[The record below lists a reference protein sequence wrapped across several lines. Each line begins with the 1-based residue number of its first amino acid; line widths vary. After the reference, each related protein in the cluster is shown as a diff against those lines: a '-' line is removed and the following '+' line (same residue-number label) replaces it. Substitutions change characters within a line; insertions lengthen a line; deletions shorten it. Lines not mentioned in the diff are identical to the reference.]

1 MTLDIIV
8 LLALSL
14 ANGVLAMSEIAV
26 VSVRKTRL
34 QQLANEGHKRAQSV
48 LDLTNNP
55 SRFLST
61 VQVGITL
68 VGIMAGAFGGARFTE
83 GLAQWLGK
91 FEAIASYAH
100 PLAFA
105 IVVLIITYLTLILG
119 ELVPKQIAL
128 HNPEK
133 TAGALTP
140 TMQRLAWIARP
151 AVAIL
156 SYSTDTVLR
165 LFGVSK
171 VAEQPVSEEE
181 IKVMIDQGIEAGMF
195 EEAERDMI
203 ESVFS
208 LADKRA
214 GALMTPRTDVVW
226 LSTQDAPVETYK
238 KILES
243 EHSRFPVC
251 EGSLDEVIGVVRA
264 KDLLENAI
272 SSREID
278 LRKHMQPALYVP
290 ESAMAL
296 NVLETFKKQ
305 RQHIAIVVDEYGVMQ
320 GIVTIFDILEAIV
333 GDIPS
338 MDETDDRPGVQKR
351 LDGSYLIDG
360 LYYMEEFKELFEIDE
375 DLPEESSYQTLG
387 GFVLMHLG
395 RIPVATDFF
404 EWSKWRF
411 EVMDMDGTR
420 VDKVLVTPLNIQEP
434 DAAVDELQQMN
445 NPKER

>member
-1 MTLDIIV
+1 MTLNLLLIFV
-8 LLALSL
+8 LLI
-14 ANGVLAMSEIAV
+14 ANGLLVMSEMAV

-34 QQLANEGHKRAQSV
+34 QQLANEGHPRAKSV
-48 LDLTNNP
+48 LKLINNP
-55 SRFLST
+55 TRFLST
-61 VQVGITL
+61 VQIFVTL
-68 VGIMAGAFGGARFTE
+68 ISIMAGAVGGARFTE
-83 GLAQWLGK
+83 ALALWLQQ
-91 FEAIASYAH
+91 FESIAKYSNA
-100 PLAFA
+100 LAFGL
-105 IVVLIITYLTLILG
+105 VVLMISYFTLILG

-133 TAGALTP
+133 VAGTLTP
-140 TMQRLAWIARP
+140 TMSRLAKLAWP

-156 SYSTDTVLR
+156 SWSTDGILR
-165 LFGVSK
+165 LFGLSK
-171 VAEQPVSEEE
+171 IEEQPVSEEE

-226 LSTQDAPVETYK
+226 LSTDETAVETYK

-251 EGSLDEVIGVVRA
+251 EGNLDEVIGVVRA

-272 SSREID
+272 SNKEID
-278 LRKHMQPALYVP
+278 LRKHMLPALYVP

-338 MDETDDRPGVQKR
+338 LDETEARPGLQKR

-360 LYYMEEFKELFEIDE
+360 LYYIEEFKEFFNIAE
-375 DLPEESSYQTLG
+375 LPEENSYQTLG

-395 RIPVATDFF
+395 RIPEPTDVF

-420 VDKVLVTPLNIQEP
+420 VDKVLVTPL
-434 DAAVDELQQMN
+434 V
-445 NPKER
+445 KENQPPASEATTA

>member
-1 MTLDIIV
+1 MALNLFLV
-8 LLALSL
+8 FLLLL
-14 ANGVLAMSEIAV
+14 ANGLLVMSEMAV

-34 QQLANEGHKRAQSV
+34 QQLANEGHPRALSV
-48 LDLTNNP
+48 LKLLDNP
-55 SRFLST
+55 TRFLST
-61 VQVGITL
+61 VQVFVTL
-68 VGIMAGAFGGARFTE
+68 IGIMAGAVGGAKFTAE
-83 GLAQWLGK
+83 LALWLQQ
-91 FEAIASYAH
+91 FVAIAKYSET
-100 PLAFA
+100 LAFVL
-105 IVVLIITYLTLILG
+105 VVLGISFLTLILG
-119 ELVPKQIAL
+119 ELVPKQVAL
-128 HNPEK
+128 HNPERI
-133 TAGALTP
+133 AGALTP
-140 TMQRLAWIARP
+140 SMQRLAKIAWP
-151 AVAIL
+151 AVAL
-156 SYSTDTVLR
+156 LTWSTDAILH
-165 LFGVSK
+165 LFGISK
-171 VAEQPVSEEE
+171 AAEQPVSEEE

-226 LSTQDAPVETYK
+226 LSTGETAVETYK

-251 EGSLDEVIGVVRA
+251 EGNLDEVIGVVRA

-272 SSREID
+272 SDKEID
-278 LRKHMQPALYVP
+278 LRKHMLPALYVP

-338 MDETDDRPGVQKR
+338 LDETEARPGLQKR

-360 LYYMEEFKELFEIDE
+360 LYYMEEFKEFFEIDE
-375 DLPEESSYQTLG
+375 LPEESSYQTLG

-411 EVMDMDGTR
+411 EVMDMDGIR
-420 VDKVLVTPLNIQEP
+420 VDKVLVTPLEKVSP
-434 DAAVDELQQMN
+434 PPAGEELTQ
-445 NPKER
+445 PSS

>member
-1 MTLDIIV
+1 MTLNLLLVFILII
-8 LLALSL
+8 
-14 ANGVLAMSEIAV
+14 ANGLLVMSEMAV

-34 QQLANEGHKRAQSV
+34 QQLANEGHPRAQSV
-48 LDLTNNP
+48 LKLINNP
-55 SRFLST
+55 TRFLST
-61 VQVGITL
+61 VQVFVTL
-68 VGIMAGAFGGARFTE
+68 ISIMTGAVGGAKFTE
-83 GLAQWLGK
+83 ALAEWLK
-91 FEAIASYAH
+91 RFDSLAEYSD
-100 PLAFA
+100 PLAFGL
-105 IVVLIITYLTLILG
+105 VVLAISYLTLILG
-119 ELVPKQIAL
+119 ELVPKQVAL

-133 TAGALTP
+133 VAGALTP
-140 TMQRLAWIARP
+140 PMSRLARIVWP

-156 SYSTDTVLR
+156 SWSTDGILR
-165 LFGVSK
+165 LFGLSK
-171 VAEQPVSEEE
+171 IEEQPVSEEE

-226 LSTQDAPVETYK
+226 LSTDETAVETYK

-251 EGSLDEVIGVVRA
+251 EGNLDEVIGVVRA
-264 KDLLENAI
+264 KDLLESAI
-272 SSREID
+272 SKKEID
-278 LRKHMQPALYVP
+278 LRKHMLPALYVP

-296 NVLETFKKQ
+296 NVLETFKKE

-338 MDETDDRPGVQKR
+338 LDETEARPGVQKR

-360 LYYMEEFKELFEIDE
+360 LYYMEEFKEFFDIAE
-375 DLPEESSYQTLG
+375 LPEESNYQTLG

-395 RIPVATDFF
+395 RIPKPTDVF

-420 VDKVLVTPLNIQEP
+420 VDKVLVTPLVTESQPPAGEEQT
-434 DAAVDELQQMN
+434 V
-445 NPKER
+445 

>member
-1 MTLDIIV
+1 MTLDFFF
-8 LLALSL
+8 LLFLIL
-14 ANGVLAMSEIAV
+14 ANGILAMSEIAV

-34 QQLANEGHKRAQSV
+34 QQLANEGNKRAQSV

-68 VGIMAGAFGGARFTE
+68 VGIMAGAFGGARFTDL
-83 GLAQWLGK
+83 LAGWLVQ
-91 FEAIASYAH
+91 FEPIARHSHAV
-100 PLAFA
+100 AFA

-140 TMQRLAWIARP
+140 SMMRLAQIARP

-156 SYSTDTVLR
+156 SWSTDAVLH
-165 LFGVSK
+165 LFGINK
-171 VAEQPVSEEE
+171 VEEQPVSEEE

-226 LSTQDAPVETYK
+226 LSTQDAAEETYK
-238 KILES
+238 KILDS

-251 EGSLDEVIGVVRA
+251 DGSLDEVIGVVRA
-264 KDLLENAI
+264 KDLLENTI
-272 SSREID
+272 SNREVD
-278 LRKHMQPALYVP
+278 LRKHMQQALYVP

-305 RQHIAIVVDEYGVMQ
+305 RQHIAVVVDEYGVMQ

-338 MDETDDRPGVQKR
+338 MDETDERPGVQKR

-360 LYYMEEFKELFEIDE
+360 LYYMEEFKELFEIEE

-387 GFVLMHLG
+387 GFVLLHLG

-420 VDKVLVTPLNIQEP
+420 VDKVLVTPLIKEEQGTAGTES
-434 DAAVDELQQMN
+434 QQLN
-445 NPKER
+445 NPKEG

>member
-1 MTLDIIV
+1 MTLTVILIFLLII
-8 LLALSL
+8 
-14 ANGVLAMSEIAV
+14 ANGILAMSEIAV

-34 QQLANEGHKRAQSV
+34 QQLANEGSRRAKSV
-48 LDLTNNP
+48 LDLSNNP
-55 SRFLST
+55 TKFLST

-68 VGIMAGAFGGARFTE
+68 VGIMAGAVGGAKFTE
-83 GLAQWLGK
+83 VVAQWLAQ
-91 FEAIASYAH
+91 FEPITRYSEAIA
-100 PLAFA
+100 FA
-105 IVVLIITYLTLILG
+105 LVVLVITYLTLILG
-119 ELVPKQIAL
+119 ELVPKQLAL

-133 TAGALTP
+133 VAGTLTP
-140 TMQRLAWIARP
+140 SMQLLAKIARP

-156 SYSTDTVLR
+156 SWSTDAVLH

-171 VAEQPVSEEE
+171 AEEQPVSEEE

-226 LSTQDAPVETYK
+226 LSTDETAVETYK

-251 EGSLDEVIGVVRA
+251 EGNLDEVIGVVRA
-264 KDLLENAI
+264 KDLLESAI
-272 SSREID
+272 SHKEID
-278 LRKHMQPALYVP
+278 LRKHMQQALYVP

-305 RQHIAIVVDEYGVMQ
+305 RQHIAVVVDEYGVMQ

-338 MDETDDRPGVQKR
+338 LDETEARPGLQKR
-351 LDGSYLIDG
+351 LDGSYLVDG
-360 LYYMEEFKELFEIDE
+360 LYYMEEFKEFFDIDE
-375 DLPEESSYQTLG
+375 LPEESNYQTLG

-404 EWSKWRF
+404 EWNKWRF
-411 EVMDMDGTR
+411 EVMDMDGIR
-420 VDKVLVTPLNIQEP
+420 VDKVLVTPLVKENQP
-434 DAAVDELQQMN
+434 TVNDESQQLN
-445 NPKER
+445 S

>member
-1 MTLDIIV
+1 M
-8 LLALSL
+8 
-14 ANGVLAMSEIAV
+14 
-26 VSVRKTRL
+26 
-34 QQLANEGHKRAQSV
+34 
-48 LDLTNNP
+48 
-55 SRFLST
+55 
-61 VQVGITL
+61 
-68 VGIMAGAFGGARFTE
+68 
-83 GLAQWLGK
+83 
-91 FEAIASYAH
+91 
-100 PLAFA
+100 
-105 IVVLIITYLTLILG
+105 
-119 ELVPKQIAL
+119 
-128 HNPEK
+128 
-133 TAGALTP
+133 
-140 TMQRLAWIARP
+140 
-151 AVAIL
+151 
-156 SYSTDTVLR
+156 
-165 LFGVSK
+165 
-171 VAEQPVSEEE
+171 
-181 IKVMIDQGIEAGMF
+181 
-195 EEAERDMI
+195 
-203 ESVFS
+203 
-208 LADKRA
+208 
-214 GALMTPRTDVVW
+214 
-226 LSTQDAPVETYK
+226 
-238 KILES
+238 
-243 EHSRFPVC
+243 
-251 EGSLDEVIGVVRA
+251 IGVVRA

-434 DAAVDELQQMN
+434 DAAVNELQQMN

>member
-1 MTLDIIV
+1 MTLHLILIF
-8 LLALSL
+8 LLIL
-14 ANGVLAMSEIAV
+14 ANGILAMSELAL

-34 QQLANEGHKRAQSV
+34 HQLANEGSKRAQSV
-48 LDLTNNP
+48 LDLANNP
-55 SRFLST
+55 SKFLST

-68 VGIMAGAFGGARFTE
+68 VGIMVGAVGGAKFTE
-83 GLAQWLGK
+83 LLSQWLAQ
-91 FEAIASYAH
+91 FEFIAPYRE
-100 PLAFA
+100 PVAFA
-105 IVVLIITYLTLILG
+105 LVVLTITYLTLILG
-119 ELVPKQIAL
+119 ELVPKQLAL

-133 TAGALTP
+133 VASALTP
-140 TMQRLAWIARP
+140 SLGRLAKIARP
-151 AVAIL
+151 AVALL
-156 SYSTDTVLR
+156 SFSTDAILH
-165 LFGVSK
+165 LFGVNK
-171 VAEQPVSEEE
+171 IEEQPVSEEE

-226 LSTQDAPVETYK
+226 LSTDESAVETYK

-251 EGSLDEVIGVVRA
+251 EGNLDAVIGVVRA
-264 KDLLENAI
+264 KDLLESAI
-272 SSREID
+272 SNKEIN
-278 LRKHMQPALYVP
+278 LRKHMQQALYVP

-296 NVLETFKKQ
+296 NILETFKKQ

-338 MDETDDRPGVQKR
+338 MDETDARPGVQKR

-360 LYYMEEFKELFEIDE
+360 LYYMEEFKELFDIDE
-375 DLPEESSYQTLG
+375 LPEESSYQTLG

-395 RIPVATDFF
+395 RIPIATDFF

-411 EVMDMDGTR
+411 EVMDMDGIR
-420 VDKVLVTPLNIQEP
+420 VDKVLVTPLVKENPLPSGE
-434 DAAVDELQQMN
+434 ASQQVN
-445 NPKER
+445 N

>member
-1 MTLDIIV
+1 MTFDILFIIILV
-8 LLALSL
+8 L
-14 ANGVLAMSEIAV
+14 ANGLFAMSEIAV

-34 QQLANEGHKRAQSV
+34 QQLANEGSKRAQSV
-48 LDLTNNP
+48 LDLANNP

-68 VGIMAGAFGGARFTE
+68 IGIMAGAVGGARFTE
-83 GLAQWLGK
+83 ALAQWLAT
-91 FEAIASYAH
+91 FEPLARYSH

-105 IVVLIITYLTLILG
+105 LVVLAITYLTLILG
-119 ELVPKQIAL
+119 ELVPKQLAM

-133 TAGALTP
+133 VAAALTP
-140 TMQRLAWIARP
+140 SMGILAKLARP
-151 AVAIL
+151 AVALL
-156 SYSTDTVLR
+156 SFSTDSILR

-171 VAEQPVSEEE
+171 IEEQPVSEEE

-208 LADKRA
+208 LSDKRA

-226 LSTQDAPVETYK
+226 LSTEESAAETYK

-251 EGSLDEVIGVVRA
+251 EGNLDDVLGVVRA
-264 KDLLENAI
+264 KDLLECAVSAEDVNLHKYMR
-272 SSREID
+272 S
-278 LRKHMQPALYVP
+278 ALYVP
-290 ESAMAL
+290 ESAMAF
-296 NVLETFKKQ
+296 NVLETFKKS
-305 RQHIAIVVDEYGVMQ
+305 RQHIAVVVDEYGVMQ

-338 MDETDDRPGVQKR
+338 FDETDRPGVQKR
-351 LDGSYLIDG
+351 IDGSFLIDG
-360 LYYMEEFKELFEIDE
+360 LYYMEEFKELFDIDE
-375 DLPEESSYQTLG
+375 LPEESNYQTLG

-395 RIPVATDFF
+395 RIPVATEFF

-420 VDKVLVTPLNIQEP
+420 VDKVLVTPLLKATPAPGGE
-434 DAAVDELQQMN
+434 ESQQLN
-445 NPKER
+445 S

>member
-1 MTLDIIV
+1 MTFDIFLILILV
-8 LLALSL
+8 L
-14 ANGVLAMSEIAV
+14 ANGIFAMYEIAV

-34 QQLANEGHKRAQSV
+34 QQLTNEGDKRAQVV
-48 LDLTNNP
+48 LELTNNP

-68 VGIMAGAFGGARFTE
+68 VGIMAGAVGGARFTE
-83 GLAQWLGK
+83 ILAQRLATIT
-91 FEAIASYAH
+91 AIAAYSE

-105 IVVLIITYLTLILG
+105 IVVLTIGFLTLIIG
-119 ELVPKQIAL
+119 ELVPKQLAL

-133 TAGALTP
+133 IAGALTP
-140 TMQRLAWIARP
+140 FMGFLAKLSRP
-151 AVAIL
+151 AVAVL
-156 SYSTDTVLR
+156 TFSTDGILR
-165 LFGVSK
+165 LFGISK
-171 VAEQPVSEEE
+171 IQEQPVSEEE

-226 LSTQDAPVETYK
+226 LSTEETAVETYK

-243 EHSRFPVC
+243 DHSRFPVC

-264 KDLLENAI
+264 KDLLECAI
-272 SSREID
+272 TNKDID
-278 LRKHMQPALYVP
+278 LRTYMRQALYVP

-296 NVLETFKKQ
+296 NVLETFKKS
-305 RQHIAIVVDEYGVMQ
+305 RQHIAVVVDEYGIMQ

-351 LDGSYLIDG
+351 LDGSFLIDG
-360 LYYMEEFKELFEIDE
+360 LYYMEEFKELFNIDV
-375 DLPEESSYQTLG
+375 LPEESNYQTLG

-395 RIPVATDFF
+395 RIPVATEFF
-404 EWSKWRF
+404 EWDKWRF

-420 VDKVLVTPLNIQEP
+420 VDKVLVTPLVKESQTAGGE
-434 DAAVDELQQMN
+434 ESQQLN
-445 NPKER
+445 S